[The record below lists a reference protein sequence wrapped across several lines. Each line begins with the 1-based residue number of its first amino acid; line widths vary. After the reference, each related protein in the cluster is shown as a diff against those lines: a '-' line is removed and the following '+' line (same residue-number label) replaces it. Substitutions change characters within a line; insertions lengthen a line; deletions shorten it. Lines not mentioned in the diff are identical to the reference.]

1 MKKTLL
7 FLIMATALVWS
18 KGQIYHV
25 GDLYTAEDG
34 SQGIVYYVFPD
45 GSGWAVSLHDL
56 PMEYKWGDQLFD
68 IPNLPNYGEDPLTPY
83 IYYPLYAMA
92 DTAGYSNTMVILN
105 SPQSV
110 QTAAF
115 GTSSALNGWYLPSAG
130 PLSMLF
136 AQLPRSET
144 PLVEAGGTPLNN
156 SLYISY
162 WSSTEKN
169 ASEAW
174 TVNFS
179 LPMPSSESQF
189 IYSHSGELVPENK
202 TNTHNVRA
210 VRSIPPPNNYYDTTL
225 TYLWNTGSTE
235 PHIQDVPLQNSN
247 YSVTVTNAYGCTNT
261 ASTSVIVLDNEP
273 QTLYDTVC
281 LGAIYNNYGFTLS
294 AEETSQAGQIVRTR
308 TITASGCESEITLFL
323 LVTPSD
329 TVYIE
334 KLAYLNYVWNNV
346 TYNESGIYTQYFN
359 NFAGCDSVVIL
370 QLTITDELP
379 SGEGTDSLVIYLPNT
394 ITPSRSDGINDYFY
408 LPEYYHPFI
417 NDFKISI
424 FNRWGE
430 MVYYSTDKEFRWKGE
445 VKGKI
450 FYNNVY
456 NYLIRYTNLNGK
468 PEVLIG
474 TITVL

>member
-1 MKKTLL
+1 
-7 FLIMATALVWS
+7 
-18 KGQIYHV
+18 
-25 GDLYTAEDG
+25 
-34 SQGIVYYVFPD
+34 
-45 GSGWAVSLHDL
+45 
-56 PMEYKWGDQLFD
+56 
-68 IPNLPNYGEDPLTPY
+68 
-83 IYYPLYAMA
+83 
-92 DTAGYSNTMVILN
+92 
-105 SPQSV
+105 
-110 QTAAF
+110 
-115 GTSSALNGWYLPSAG
+115 
-130 PLSMLF
+130 
-136 AQLPRSET
+136 
-144 PLVEAGGTPLNN
+144 
-156 SLYISY
+156 
-162 WSSTEKN
+162 
-169 ASEAW
+169 
-174 TVNFS
+174 
-179 LPMPSSESQF
+179 MPSSESQF

-334 KLAYLNYVWNNV
+334 KLAYLNYVWNDV

-417 NDFKISI
+417 NDFKISV
-424 FNRWGE
+424 FNRWGNQ
-430 MVYYSTDKEFRWKGE
+430 VFYSTDKNFQWHGDYE
-445 VKGKI
+445 GKT
-450 FYNNVY
+450 FYDVVY
-456 NYLIRYTNLNGK
+456 NYLIRFTDSIGK
-468 PEVLIG
+468 PYILKG